1 MLGDARFED
10 GRHGC
15 LTTNVNEDFISLICV
30 VLSFGVELFYEMK
43 KWTGGVWCQG
53 AYHSTTP
60 YQLQGKD
67 WADFNNDPNKIP
79 QLFIPKEAKKGL
91 LGFPL

>member
-30 VLSFGVELFYEMK
+30 VLSFGDELFYEMK

-53 AYHSTTP
+53 A
-60 YQLQGKD
+60 
-67 WADFNNDPNKIP
+67 
-79 QLFIPKEAKKGL
+79 
-91 LGFPL
+91 